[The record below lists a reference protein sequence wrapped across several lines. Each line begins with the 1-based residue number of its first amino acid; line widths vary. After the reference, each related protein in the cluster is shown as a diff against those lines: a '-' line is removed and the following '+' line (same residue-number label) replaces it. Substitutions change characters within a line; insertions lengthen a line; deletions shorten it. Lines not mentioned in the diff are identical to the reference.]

1 MKKCISLILALVI
14 AFSVAIPVTAKSDE
28 KNYSYVL
35 VHGLGGW
42 GESSA
47 INKLSPYWGSKT
59 GNLAEY
65 LTAQGYNTVE
75 ASVGPFSSTW
85 DRTCE
90 LYAQLTGTTVDYG
103 EAHSKEHKHDR
114 YGTTYAKAIVD
125 NWNENYPVNLIGHSF
140 GGETVRLLA
149 SLMAYGSSDEIAATG
164 ANTSG
169 LFTGHKADWVHSVVT
184 LCSPHNGSTLYYSLN
199 AVPGLVKSILGFA
212 KLISN
217 VADATGL
224 NKFYNVELKQFELLI
239 FANGTDNAGY
249 ELSPE
254 GAAELNKQIKTVDSV
269 YYFSYSFSYTHKVGN
284 SFLPNN
290 DILPVLYLPALLI
303 GTYNDTRFDRENDG
317 LVNVNSALYP
327 WTEPYKAF
335 DENCI
340 EQGVWN
346 VMPTMKGHHGTIIGM
361 DENTEEI
368 HSFYNEL
375 FEMLQTADRR

>member
-1 MKKCISLILALVI
+1 M
-14 AFSVAIPVTAKSDE
+14 
-28 KNYSYVL
+28 
-35 VHGLGGW
+35 
-42 GESSA
+42 
-47 INKLSPYWGSKT
+47 
-59 GNLAEY
+59 
-65 LTAQGYNTVE
+65 
-75 ASVGPFSSTW
+75 
-85 DRTCE
+85 
-90 LYAQLTGTTVDYG
+90 
-103 EAHSKEHKHDR
+103 
-114 YGTTYAKAIVD
+114 
-125 NWNENYPVNLIGHSF
+125 
-140 GGETVRLLA
+140 
-149 SLMAYGSSDEIAATG
+149 
-164 ANTSG
+164 
-169 LFTGHKADWVHSVVT
+169 FTGHKADWVHSVVT

-199 AVPGLVKSILGFA
+199 AVPGLVKSLLGFA

-254 GAAELNKQIKTVDSV
+254 GAAELNKKIKTVDSV
-269 YYFSYSFSYTHKVGN
+269 YYFSYSFSSTHKVGN

-290 DILPVLYLPALLI
+290 DILPVLYLSSLLI
-303 GTYNDTRFDRENDG
+303 GTYNDIRFDRENDG

-327 WTEPYKAF
+327 WTESYKAF

-361 DENTEEI
+361 DGNTEEI

-375 FEMLQTADRR
+375 FEMLQTADSR